1 MKKGCL
7 YFHQG
12 WTDIIGSLPLIN
24 YHAKNYNELVVIIRE
39 DSKPILDYY
48 INGIKNVIMYY
59 VPKNILDTSM
69 LQIPPEYD
77 IVYHGYHDIHRTDK
91 YKNKFR
97 TETMYFAKG
106 FYEYYDI
113 PFIEKINCFELKRD
127 NVLEESKYKEFISK
141 YGEDYVLYHDDQ
153 NTPGGVTGINLYDI
167 IKDKPNAINLN
178 GITNNVFDFIKI
190 IENAK
195 ELHLVDSI
203 WAITCYLLDAKY
215 SIFKDKN
222 VYLYAFKTRGGG
234 LMEKYGDKELLP
246 VHPNNWIIK
255 NI

>member
-24 YHAKNYNELVVIIRE
+24 HHAKTYDELVVIIRE

-48 INGIKNVIMYY
+48 IRGLKNVVMYY
-59 VPKNILDTSM
+59 VPKHVLDTSVF
-69 LQIPPEYD
+69 QVPPEYN
-77 IVYHGYHDIHRTDK
+77 ILYHGYHDIHRNDI

-113 PFIEKINCFELKRD
+113 PFVEKVNCFTLIRD
-127 NVLEESKYKEFISK
+127 KVLEESKYQEFIK
-141 YGEDYVLYHDDQ
+141 NHGTDYILFHDDQ
-153 NTPGGVTGINLYDI
+153 NTPGGSTGINLNDI
-167 IKDKPNAINLN
+167 LKDTPNAINLN
-178 GITNNVFDFIKI
+178 GITKNVFDYIKI

-203 WAITCYLLDAKY
+203 WAATCYLLDAKY
-215 SIFKDKN
+215 SIFKNKN

-234 LMEKYGDKELLP
+234 LMEKYDDTEIFP
-246 VHPNNWIIK
+246 IHPENWIIK